1 MCIKNGEKFINE
13 QIESIINQDFK
24 NWQLYI
30 IDDCS
35 IDNSFKI
42 AQKYQ
47 KMDKRIDVKKIKINL
62 GVKNNFLKNF
72 LFSKR

>member
-35 IDNSFKI
+35 IDNSLKI

-47 KMDKRIDVKKIKINL
+47 KMDK
-62 GVKNNFLKNF
+62 G
-72 LFSKR
+72 